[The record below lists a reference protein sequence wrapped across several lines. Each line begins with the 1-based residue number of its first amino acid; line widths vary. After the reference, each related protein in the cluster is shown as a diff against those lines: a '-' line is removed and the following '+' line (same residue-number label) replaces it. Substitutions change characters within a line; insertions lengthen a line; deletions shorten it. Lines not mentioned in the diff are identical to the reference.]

1 MEVAMSSMS
10 QDMRQMT
17 AYMETITDDTH
28 ALSFNTAM
36 MVTKVDEMNT
46 QMAAMN
52 GSVYYLRG
60 DMHQMTRS
68 VSPAMTSFNR
78 FMP

>member
-1 MEVAMSSMS
+1 
-10 QDMRQMT
+10 MT

-36 MVTKVDEMNT
+36 MVTKVDEMNS

-52 GSVYYLRG
+52 GTVHYMRG
-60 DMHQMTRS
+60 DVAHMTRN
-68 VSPAMTSFNR
+68 VSPAMKSINR